1 MRLLSRIAGLSALLL
16 AAACSHT
23 PQPSDPQ
30 ALVDRSALAVQELL
44 GDGNDALS
52 AANLLRR
59 AKGAMVCP
67 QTFRAGFFFGGE
79 GGTCVLLGRD
89 AAGSWSS
96 PAFYGVGGGSF
107 GFQAG
112 VQDSQTLLLI
122 MSERALNA
130 VLDSQFRVGADASL
144 AVAHLGG
151 SVEGATTAN
160 LGADIIAF
168 SRSRGAF
175 AGLTLEGTLM
185 SSFSEWNRAYYGREV
200 AAREIVVQMAV
211 HNPGADP
218 LRGALLRFG
227 QGGRPGG
234 NAPRQA
240 AVAPVT
246 TGGAVGASQV
256 AVQPAPNAR
265 VAREPLQPVAR

>member
-1 MRLLSRIAGLSALLL
+1 MRHRSLL
-16 AAACSHT
+16 AGCLALVLAVAGGCAAT
-23 PQPSDPQ
+23 PSASDPQ
-30 ALVDRSALAVQELL
+30 VLVDRSALSVQELL
-44 GDGNDALS
+44 GDGHDALG

-59 AKGAMVCP
+59 ARGAMVCP

-130 VLDSQFRVGADASL
+130 VLDGQFRFGADASI
-144 AVAHLGG
+144 AVAHVGG
-151 SVEGATTAN
+151 SVEAATTTN

-175 AGLTLEGTLM
+175 AGIALEGSVM
-185 SSFSEWNRAYYGREV
+185 NSFSQWNRAYYGREV
-200 AAREIVVQMAV
+200 GPRDIVVAMAV

-218 LRGALLRFG
+218 LRAALLRFG
-227 QGGRPGG
+227 QGTAANRAAA
-234 NAPRQA
+234 APA
-240 AVAPVT
+240 AQPAMAAQP
-246 TGGAVGASQV
+246 
-256 AVQPAPNAR
+256 AVQPVTNAR
-265 VAREPLQPVAR
+265 VARESLPPVAR